1 MARPK
6 KRTLD
11 YFEVDVGIV
20 QNLKVRKL
28 INRKGGA
35 RALGVFVYLLCR
47 IYKNGYYIDC
57 NSDVIFE
64 IAADLCEQEDYVM
77 EVIVYCLETRLLDR
91 SMYDRHHILTSRG
104 IQERYAALQVQ
115 RKRISVV
122 EQYDLLNDDDS
133 TDDVSSEETRVSS
146 EETLDKRHLFGVNC
160 TKGDVSSEELAME
173 CSEETHDN
181 GHNFGINA
189 EEKVVS
195 SEETHVTSEETS
207 VNGDLSGRNL
217 LESAILQKKETK
229 EKVPK
234 KKNNKKNAPPSATTP
249 AREEEFRGE
258 ESFQREGLE
267 GEIELLAS
275 DSIWA
280 DSICKRFGQQ
290 ADTVAQYLEAFKTDC
305 LARGKLQHV
314 SIEDV
319 KSHFADWLR
328 IQIENQ
334 SNKAIDYGRTKQRSQ
349 GNTTPSADLRRA
361 AAVPNGARQEDFG
374 GAF

>member
-11 YFEVDVGIV
+11 YFEVDVGIA

-35 RALGVFVYLLCR
+35 RALGVFMYLLCR

-57 NSDVIFE
+57 NSDAIFE
-64 IAADLCEQEDYVM
+64 IAADLYEQEDYVM
-77 EVIVYCLETRLLDR
+77 EVILYCLEIKLFDQG
-91 SMYDRHHILTSRG
+91 MYDRHRILTSRG
-104 IQERYAALQVQ
+104 IQERYVALQSQ

-133 TDDVSSEETRVSS
+133 MKDVSSEETRVSS
-146 EETLDKRHLFGVNC
+146 EETLGKRHLFGGNY
-160 TKGDVSSEELAME
+160 TKGDVSSEEMAMV

-189 EEKVVS
+189 GKKVVS
-195 SEETHVTSEETS
+195 SEETHITSEETP
-207 VNGDLSGRNL
+207 VNGELFGRNPS
-217 LESAILQKKETK
+217 ETAVLQKKETK

-234 KKNNKKNAPPSATTP
+234 KKNNKKNPPPSTTTP
-249 AREEEFRGE
+249 AREERVFE
-258 ESFQREGLE
+258 EETFQREGLDA
-267 GEIELLAS
+267 EIELLKG

-280 DSICKRFGQQ
+280 DSIFVKFGLQ
-290 ADTVAQYLEAFKTDC
+290 ADALAKYLEAFKTDC
-305 LARGKLQHV
+305 LARGKLKHV
-314 SIEDV
+314 STEDV

-334 SNKAIDYGRTKQRSQ
+334 SNKATDYGRTRQRSQ
-349 GNTTPSADLRRA
+349 GNTSPPADLRRA
-361 AAVPNGARQEDFG
+361 AAVPPDARQEDFG
-374 GAF
+374 GTF

>member
-11 YFEVDVGIV
+11 YFEVDVGIA

-57 NSDVIFE
+57 TPDAIFE

-77 EVIVYCLETRLLDR
+77 EVIVYCLEIRLFDQ
-91 SMYDRHHILTSRG
+91 SMYESHQILTSRG
-104 IQERYAALQVQ
+104 IQERYAALQSQ

-133 TDDVSSEETRVSS
+133 MKDVSSEETRVSS
-146 EETLDKRHLFGVNC
+146 EETLGKRHFFGGNC
-160 TKGDVSSEELAME
+160 TNGYVSSEEMVTESSA
-173 CSEETHDN
+173 ETPDN

-195 SEETHVTSEETS
+195 SEETHITSEETP
-207 VNGDLSGRNL
+207 VNGELFGRNL
-217 LESAILQKKETK
+217 PETADLQKKETK

-234 KKNNKKNAPPSATTP
+234 KKNNKKNPPPSATTP
-249 AREEEFRGE
+249 AREERILRKKL
-258 ESFQREGLE
+258 S
-267 GEIELLAS
+267 
-275 DSIWA
+275 
-280 DSICKRFGQQ
+280 
-290 ADTVAQYLEAFKTDC
+290 
-305 LARGKLQHV
+305 RGK
-314 SIEDV
+314 
-319 KSHFADWLR
+319 DWMER
-328 IQIENQ
+328 
-334 SNKAIDYGRTKQRSQ
+334 
-349 GNTTPSADLRRA
+349 
-361 AAVPNGARQEDFG
+361 
-374 GAF
+374 